1 MDKVRPDDRYLK
13 SAGDMVE
20 LSLGN
25 PAAAQAKLAD
35 FMDSFH
41 VLEKSMAALSDLIE
55 HNSEATKEAGTA
67 R

>member
-1 MDKVRPDDRYLK
+1 MDKVRPDVDRYLK

-25 PAAAQAKLAD
+25 PAAAQAKFAD

-41 VLEKSMAALSDLIE
+41 VLEKAWP
-55 HNSEATKEAGTA
+55 